1 MDAKHAREISKLA
14 NSDQNPLVMKIVNE
28 TLADIKEAA
37 KKGLYSIEYPH
48 ENHGKFAENRKASRQ
63 QLVNIGY
70 QVSVSCDVRGLSR
83 WVISW

>member
-1 MDAKHAREISKLA
+1 MDANRAREISDLA
-14 NSDQNPLVMKIVNE
+14 NSDQNPMVMKIVNE
-28 TLADIKEAA
+28 TLADIGEAE

-48 ENHGKFAENRKASRQ
+48 EYHGKFAENRKAARQ

-83 WVISW
+83 WAISW